1 MQSSHYCN
9 TIWTYFSDNKE
20 RNKEN
25 YERDDRK
32 NMIYRICVWTPTALP
47 PNAGYLCSECRKKL
61 EPGEAA
67 GCFTP
72 DRHHLTE
79 PEQQILCYL
88 KYWQIIIYNNTN
100 LEM

>member
-1 MQSSHYCN
+1 MNETIEKYDLPDLCVASNSSP
-9 TIWTYFSDNKE
+9 SK
-20 RNKEN
+20 
-25 YERDDRK
+25 
-32 NMIYRICVWTPTALP
+32 
-47 PNAGYLCSECRKKL
+47 CSECRKRL

>member
-1 MQSSHYCN
+1 
-9 TIWTYFSDNKE
+9 
-20 RNKEN
+20 
-25 YERDDRK
+25 
-32 NMIYRICVWTPTALP
+32 MIYRICVWTPTALP
-47 PNAGYLCSECRKKL
+47 PNAVNVERV

-88 KYWQIIIYNNTN
+88 KYWQMIIYNNTN